1 MGACFS
7 FGDRCDPKGNKMSVI
22 LGIIIFTAGLALGL
36 HVKSVLFS
44 RLEWSLLKWDN
55 EVFAYRPAPKGVL
68 VNRDDKVFMA
78 LRIPTEKLEKGFKF
92 E

>member
-1 MGACFS
+1 
-7 FGDRCDPKGNKMSVI
+7 MSVI
-22 LGIIIFTAGLALGL
+22 LGIILFTTGLALGV
-36 HVKSVLFS
+36 HIKSVLFS

-68 VNRDDKVFMA
+68 VNPNDKVYMA
-78 LRIPTEKLEKGFKF
+78 LRIPTEKLEEGFRF

>member
-1 MGACFS
+1 MGHY
-7 FGDRCDPKGNKMSVI
+7 KMSII
-22 LGIIIFTAGLALGL
+22 LGIVIFLAGLVLGV
-36 HVKSVLFS
+36 HIKGVSFS

-68 VNRDDKVFMA
+68 VNPNDKVLMA